1 MNTSFDYFNRINNNT
16 FHNLCTRLHLPP
28 GLGPTLVLGL
38 KFCVQTRK
46 PDQKLDFQ
54 RFQND
59 VRKKA
64 YFAGQIKNNDA
75 GPCPK
80 KRIVKKGWI
89 AKPQSDSLEDKINKF
104 IQTLTHL
111 QNIHITNSKPSTNL
125 TSQQQAQIQFL
136 CKNKNCVILNC
147 DKNLGPAIIEY
158 QEYITL
164 ALNEHLHDKTT

>member
-1 MNTSFDYFNRINNNT
+1 M
-16 FHNLCTRLHLPP
+16 
-28 GLGPTLVLGL
+28 
-38 KFCVQTRK
+38 
-46 PDQKLDFQ
+46 
-54 RFQND
+54 
-59 VRKKA
+59 RKKA

-125 TSQQQAQIQFL
+125 TSQH
-136 CKNKNCVILNC
+136 KHKLNFFV
-147 DKNLGPAIIEY
+147 KTK
-158 QEYITL
+158 TL
-164 ALNEHLHDKTT
+164 SF